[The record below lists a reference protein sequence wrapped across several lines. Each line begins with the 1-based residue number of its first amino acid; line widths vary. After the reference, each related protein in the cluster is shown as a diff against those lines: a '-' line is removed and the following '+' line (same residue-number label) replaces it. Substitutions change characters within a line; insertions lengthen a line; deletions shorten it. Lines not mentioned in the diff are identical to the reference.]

1 MQPVN
6 RIQQNLLARSERRL
20 LDWICPRLPG
30 WVTPD
35 RLTGFGFMGAV
46 MTGLGT
52 ALAGTG
58 RDWLWFAI
66 LGYVVNWFGDS
77 LDGSL
82 ARHRRTERPLFGYF
96 IDHSTDALAIA
107 AIAIGFGLS
116 PWVRMDVALA
126 TLGAYY
132 LLAIHTF
139 LAARLVAE
147 FRLSYLAAGPTELRI
162 ALIGLSLWIYA
173 SGPAEPVLRLGGEV
187 FTLFDLLLAGLAV
200 ILVILFLV
208 QTGTTARQ
216 LAAREAANRES

>member
-1 MQPVN
+1 LQPIN

-20 LDWICPRLPG
+20 LNWICPRLPG

-35 RLTGFGFMGAV
+35 RLTAFGFMGAV
-46 MTGLGT
+46 ITGLGT
-52 ALAGTG
+52 ALAGHDH
-58 RDWLWFAI
+58 DWLWFAI
-66 LGYVVNWFGDS
+66 LGYIVNWFGDS

-82 ARHRRTERPLFGYF
+82 ARHRRAERPLFGYF

-107 AIAIGFGLS
+107 AIAIGFGFS

-162 ALIGLSLWIYA
+162 GLIAISLWIYL
-173 SGPAEPVLRLGGEV
+173 SGPAETELRLGREA
-187 FTLFDLLLAGLAV
+187 FTLFDLVLAGLAA
-200 ILVILFLV
+200 ILVVLYTV
-208 QTGTTARQ
+208 QTGITARQ
-216 LAAREAANRES
+216 LAAREVGNRQP

>member
-35 RLTGFGFMGAV
+35 RLTALGFMGAV

-52 ALAGTG
+52 AMAISG

-66 LGYVVNWFGDS
+66 VGYVVNWFGDS

-82 ARHRRTERPLFGYF
+82 ARHRRAERPLFGYF

-107 AIAIGFGLS
+107 AIAIGFGFS

-162 ALIGLSLWIYA
+162 ALIALSLWIYA
-173 SGPAEPVLRLGGEV
+173 SGAPEPLLRLGGEV
-187 FTLFDLLLAGLAV
+187 FTLFDLLLAGLAG
-200 ILVILFLV
+200 ILVILFLI

-216 LAAREAANRES
+216 LAAREGINRGS